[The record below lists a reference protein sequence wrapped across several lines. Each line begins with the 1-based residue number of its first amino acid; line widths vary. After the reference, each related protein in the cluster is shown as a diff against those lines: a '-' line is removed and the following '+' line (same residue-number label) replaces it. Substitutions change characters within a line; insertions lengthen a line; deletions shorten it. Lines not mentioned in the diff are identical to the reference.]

1 MMLRSRIS
9 SASME
14 KTRRHRVLAVLL
26 LLVVV
31 LVSALPDL
39 GSCHKDDAG
48 QGGTTNPEEDM
59 VSVSEARTTHHGD
72 RTRKFLHEQQQQ
84 NRYWSGDFGDKVS
97 SLTDSSQ
104 YPPDSGGSSSQ
115 SPASTFKPDQW
126 QPWLPW
132 APKAPPPMSVPP
144 AQAPAPSPAGVV
156 SNPGHSIALP
166 PQPAVVVVVVVP
178 VPVPADAGSRPAVG
192 AGVPAGG
199 AGARPRSGGVGRPVY
214 AMAAAGASLAAAA
227 AVALL
232 VLCYRSSSVVTV
244 RPWATG
250 LSGQLQ
256 KAFVTG
262 VPSLKRSELEA
273 ACEDF
278 SNVIGSLSDYMV
290 YKGTLST
297 GVEIAVVSTTKNSA
311 KEWSKHCESQFR
323 KKITSLSRVNHKN
336 FVNLLGYCQEEQPF
350 TRMMVF
356 EYAPNGTL
364 FEHLHVRE
372 DGYLDWPTRLRVAV
386 GVAYCLEHMHQLS
399 PPEILRALDTS
410 TICLTDDFAAKIS
423 DVFFCD
429 EPRRQEGSMSLS
441 ALSDRESVVY
451 SYGMVLLETMTGRF
465 TASDGGLLEAW
476 AAAYLR
482 GERQLRDVMDPAL
495 RRSFHAAT
503 VDRLD
508 GVIRGCTD
516 REPRRRL
523 TIAEVAKRLREIT
536 AMSPD
541 AATPKVSPLWWA
553 ELEIICAEVN

>member
-1 MMLRSRIS
+1 
-9 SASME
+9 ME
-14 KTRRHRVLAVLL
+14 KTRSHRVLLV
-26 LLVVV
+26 LLVV
-31 LVSALPDL
+31 LSALPDL
-39 GSCHKDDAG
+39 GSCNG
-48 QGGTTNPEEDM
+48 VEQGGTLNPEEGIG
-59 VSVSEARTTHHGD
+59 SASQA
-72 RTRKFLHEQQQQ
+72 RKFLREQQQQQ
-84 NRYWSGDFGDKVS
+84 NRYWSGHFGNKA
-97 SLTDSSQ
+97 SL
-104 YPPDSGGSSSQ
+104 PDV
-115 SPASTFKPDQW
+115 TTTDQW
-126 QPWLPW
+126 PPWLPW
-132 APKAPPPMSVPP
+132 APKAATPPTMSFPP
-144 AQAPAPSPAGVV
+144 TRAPAPSPSPAVVV
-156 SNPGHSIALP
+156 SNPWHSSIALP
-166 PQPAVVVVVVVP
+166 PQPPVVVVP
-178 VPVPADAGSRPAVG
+178 ADVGSRPVV
-192 AGVPAGG
+192 AGVA
-199 AGARPRSGGVGRPVY
+199 AGARPHSGVSRPVY
-214 AMAAAGASLAAAA
+214 VIAAAGASLVA
-227 AVALL
+227 AVSVALF
-232 VLCYRSSSVVTV
+232 VLFYRSNKVVTV

-262 VPSLKRSELEA
+262 VPSLKRSELEI

-372 DGYLDWPTRLRVAV
+372 DGCLDWPTRLRVAV

-429 EPRRQEGSMSLS
+429 EPRLSLS
-441 ALSDRESVVY
+441 LSLSPPALSDRESVVY

-465 TASDGGLLEAW
+465 TASSACGLLESW

-482 GERQLRDVMDPAL
+482 GEQQLRDVMDPAL

-523 TIAEVAKRLREIT
+523 AMPEVAKRLREIT
-536 AMSPD
+536 AMPPD

-553 ELEIICAEVN
+553 ELEIISTEVN

>member
-1 MMLRSRIS
+1 MS
-9 SASME
+9 
-14 KTRRHRVLAVLL
+14 
-26 LLVVV
+26 
-31 LVSALPDL
+31 
-39 GSCHKDDAG
+39 
-48 QGGTTNPEEDM
+48 
-59 VSVSEARTTHHGD
+59 
-72 RTRKFLHEQQQQ
+72 F
-84 NRYWSGDFGDKVS
+84 
-97 SLTDSSQ
+97 
-104 YPPDSGGSSSQ
+104 PP
-115 SPASTFKPDQW
+115 SP
-126 QPWLPW
+126 
-132 APKAPPPMSVPP
+132 
-144 AQAPAPSPAGVV
+144 APAPSKPLPQPAHDG
-156 SNPGHSIALP
+156 NPSHSIALP
-166 PQPAVVVVVVVP
+166 PQLAGT
-178 VPVPADAGSRPAVG
+178 GSRPVVAGVVPG
-192 AGVPAGG
+192 AGHSGHVSRPAY
-199 AGARPRSGGVGRPVY
+199 VI
-214 AMAAAGASLAAAA
+214 AAAGASLLA
-227 AVALL
+227 AVSVALF
-232 VLCYRSSSVVTV
+232 VLCYRSSKVVTV

-262 VPSLKRSELEA
+262 VPSLKRSELEL
-273 ACEDF
+273 ACEEF
-278 SNVIGSLSDYMV
+278 SNIIGSLSDYMV
-290 YKGTLST
+290 YKGTLSS

-311 KEWSKHCESQFR
+311 KEWSKHRETQFR

-372 DGYLDWPTRLRVAV
+372 DGHLDWPTRLRVAV
-386 GVAYCLEHMHQLS
+386 GIAYCLEHMHQLS
-399 PPEILRALDTS
+399 PPEILRTLDTS

-429 EPRRQEGSMSLS
+429 EPRDREEASLPSLS
-441 ALSDRESVVY
+441 QALVDRESVVY

-465 TASDGGLLEAW
+465 TASGGGLLEGW
-476 AAAYLR
+476 AAGYLR

-523 TIAEVAKRLREIT
+523 TMPEVARRLREIT
-536 AMSPD
+536 AMPPD

-553 ELEIICAEVN
+553 ELEIISTEVN